1 MVLTPVKQSEL
12 FNEIASRDLELL
24 TPLAE
29 AETFPTG
36 SIIFYQ
42 DTLAE
47 RVYLLDRGAV
57 ALKTALSEGL
67 EVTFELVKK
76 KGSPFGWSALVE
88 PYQLTA
94 TAICLEKTR
103 VLSFGRKAFNQVL
116 TQHPVLGLK
125 VMRNLCILIAK
136 RLQRT
141 RQLLVGQI

>member
-1 MVLTPVKQSEL
+1 MVLLPVKQSEL
-12 FNEIASRDLELL
+12 FKEISSRDLELL

-29 AETFPTG
+29 AEIFPTG

>member
-1 MVLTPVKQSEL
+1 MVLSPVKQSEL
-12 FNEIASRDLELL
+12 FNKISSRDLELL

-42 DTLAE
+42 DTLGE
-47 RVYLLDRGAV
+47 RVYLLDRGVVAV
-57 ALKTALSEGL
+57 KTALSEGL
-67 EVTFELVKK
+67 EVTFEIIKK

-88 PYQLTA
+88 PYQLSA

-103 VLSFGRKAFNQVL
+103 VLSFERKAFNQVL
-116 TQHPVLGLK
+116 TQHPALGFK
-125 VMRNLCILIAK
+125 VMRNLCIIIAK

-141 RQLLVGQI
+141 RRLLMGQI

>member
-1 MVLTPVKQSEL
+1 MILIPVKQSEL
-12 FNEIASRDLELL
+12 FKEISSRDLELL

-47 RVYLLDRGAV
+47 RVYLLDQGAV

-67 EVTFELVKK
+67 EVTFEMVKK
-76 KGSPFGWSALVE
+76 KGSLFGWSALVE

-116 TQHPVLGLK
+116 TQHPVLGFK
-125 VMRNLCILIAK
+125 VMRNLCVIIAK

-141 RQLLVGQI
+141 RRLLVGQI